1 MAVNAMCVC
10 EYCVSYVPIY
20 IVFTIWQK
28 DTREIIFKHIT
39 SFRVCPPCLTRSC
52 RGMQC
57 LFNRLI
63 FSLFLHVLNLSRAIL
78 CLLFTTILRE
88 FFCHDICTLC

>member
-10 EYCVSYVPIY
+10 EYCDSYVPIY
-20 IVFTIWQK
+20 IVFTRWQK
-28 DTREIIFKHIT
+28 IYQINYSRAHDKLPCVSTLFDK
-39 SFRVCPPCLTRSC
+39 VCTRSC

-63 FSLFLHVLNLSRAIL
+63 FSLFLHVLHLSTAIM
-78 CLLFTTILRE
+78 CLLFYNHLEIIILS
-88 FFCHDICTLC
+88 